1 MLWFTHS
8 AIRLMEQAAASG
20 ARESQCVVM
29 ARSALE
35 RLFKA
40 NLPAKYWV
48 TGTLDMTDSTVGT
61 EFFDAGPVSTS
72 WLLLID
78 MK

>member
-1 MLWFTHS
+1 
-8 AIRLMEQAAASG
+8 MEAAAASG
-20 ARESQCVVM
+20 ESQCTAM

-61 EFFDAGPVSTS
+61 EFYDAGPVRANIIIS
-72 WLLLID
+72 LKL
-78 MK
+78 